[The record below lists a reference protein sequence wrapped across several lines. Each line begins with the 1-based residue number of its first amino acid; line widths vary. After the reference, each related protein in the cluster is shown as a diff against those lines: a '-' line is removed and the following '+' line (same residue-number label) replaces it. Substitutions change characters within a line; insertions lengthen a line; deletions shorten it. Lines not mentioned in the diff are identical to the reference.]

1 MPKKT
6 GGRKKDV
13 EEISSLAE
21 KKYVS
26 IKEIDPQTSTKKTIL
41 WTSVTALSLI
51 LVSAWFVLLRMQVEK
66 SNEGL
71 EFLSLVNQ
79 ISESVRNFD
88 DQLKDNS
95 LAIIPEDINKLKEGI
110 IEELKQSVDSSLWP
124 TKQLD
129 QLKLSIQLPTEW
141 TANLKN
147 NEAALTASS
156 SSSTIGISL
165 AKNTGSLP
173 LTSWIEKNNPEI
185 LSGYLLKEPIF
196 KFTEQSGEALYYTNE
211 QATTTIDFIYLIN
224 STSTKSVY
232 LIKAFS
238 PEPTEKE
245 KRTIEEIIKTVKILK

>member
-6 GGRKKDV
+6 GGRKKSV

-26 IKEIDPQTSTKKTIL
+26 IKEVDPQTSTKKTVL
-41 WTSVTALSLI
+41 WVSVAALSLI
-51 LVSAWFVLLRMQVEK
+51 VFSVWFALFRIQIEK
-66 SNEGL
+66 NNEGL

-95 LAIIPEDINKLKEGI
+95 LTIIPEDIDKLKEGVL
-110 IEELKQSVDSSLWP
+110 EELKQSIDSSLWP

-129 QLKLSIQLPTEW
+129 ELKLSLQLPTEW

-147 NEAALTASS
+147 NEATLTASS
-156 SSSTIGISL
+156 SSSTIEISL
-165 AKNTGSLP
+165 AKNASALS
-173 LTSWIEKNNPEI
+173 LTSWIEKNNPEAI
-185 LSGYLLKEPIF
+185 NGYLLKEPIF

-211 QATTTIDFIYLIN
+211 QATTTIDFVYLIN

-232 LIKAFS
+232 LIKASS

-245 KRTIEEIIKTVKILK
+245 KKTIEEIIKTIKILK